1 MPLRSVAG
9 AAASFR
15 GYRHQCLYTL
25 HRALTSS
32 TDEVVQPEGI
42 EDLAVFDGE
51 RLTEVCQV
59 KSVGE
64 PLAVHHLKSARGSF
78 FTRAAAILRDD
89 PNSALRI
96 VSFGPVGPELAAA
109 IASDGPER
117 SRVISKSADSSV
129 SPEELRAVFERL
141 HPIDEVTETAL
152 EGAIES
158 RLAQLVTGIDAKA
171 SLDLLMFWVY
181 RFAEARSALTRGRV
195 EHQLIDVGR
204 YLSERAAHHLEW
216 FTTIEPLEDLTIDAT
231 RRDALA
237 SEIHHGMQARWE
249 HVQAG
254 VTVERPAQL
263 GRIADALRDKRVAI
277 VHGASGQGKSTL
289 AYQFMRD
296 LPEVWRFRVRRIDD
310 REHAARIA
318 MLLASFGRTLELP
331 VCVLVDVAA
340 SDTSW
345 PELVARMY
353 EEENLRILVAIREED
368 WRRTEPSRATFDF
381 ADVPLYELRRPE
393 AEGIF
398 RGLGAA
404 ARSREILDF
413 EQAWTTFGGE
423 GPLLEFVHVVTQG
436 STLRDVLRE
445 QLGRLLDEARNGT
458 RPSQEIDL
466 LRHVAVASAYG
477 ARLRLRDLVE
487 ALSVPAPVRAVDLLE
502 REYLVR
508 IEEGGAAITGLHP
521 VRSEIIADLLT
532 DPVLDPWL
540 TTARSCLPLLYEA
553 DLETFLLHAFSRRP
567 DLRDDLSAEALGLG
581 PRSWRGL
588 AGVGRALLWLGIA
601 TYVDAN
607 RSLLDRLHSTYGDS
621 YSLYLDWDVAGVMPG
636 VADEVIETIAGMAAR
651 GDELRAAVAAARAEQ
666 RPKDQVWQY
675 LRAWLLTCQ
684 PPALE
689 PEAGEWSDVGQ
700 FLFWSGHLEV
710 NRSFDDWL
718 PADSIAKVW
727 DEAPL
732 GAIADLMVGCH
743 SAGSRHLSRLQA
755 ARDAS
760 DRVFGELLIARIEND
775 QSRVVA
781 HFIVPVAGTS
791 VVQGGEDLDVH
802 ALTMERV
809 GFLRRLWPECDVWG
823 AQGYGHRILDLGHD
837 ATTKEIPRRN
847 LPMPWLTS
855 VNGQVL
861 GFDQLHRRP
870 EDWDRFRDELATK
883 RHAAMRAARILAEA
897 LRRYH
902 RSSSD
907 HVIGFSLDPEAVEDV
922 RKTIDA
928 PLRLPR
934 SAVDEWGFVAEASS
948 AEASRSVVGAGN
960 PLRLSLR
967 RLKPLLDAK
976 RDWSVSVTNAL
987 QQVPRCL
994 AVDPIL
1000 ARRPLS
1006 DEQRMELR
1014 AQAEHLGVGVDLGP
1028 LTSLNVRDA
1037 YERLG
1042 PLRAASAALFA
1053 DDVHVSR
1060 DRDLAVEAGQYL
1072 SFGAIWECFLARPGM
1087 RVADAQAEADQR
1099 LKRRIRQLTRDLE
1112 RLAVPEGPTSC
1123 RVLSTN
1129 HHWNHAPALFLAFD
1143 TTQDATSQ
1151 YAATERLLGSV
1162 RDLLRGDSAL
1172 AGRLTALAFRSVAV
1186 VLLVRGKA
1194 PTAETL
1200 VFNTLDAQS
1209 ERELTPLDFIPKQ
1222 LTPETMAALGVELIS
1237 NPMLGEVNALLAA
1250 VARHWSISAHL
1261 ADVLSLGEADD
1272 RAEAR
1277 IKSYVDDVASRLSAT
1292 IDDEMLRM
1300 RRLDDWANGLETTL
1314 AVDLSAALRELWSQV
1329 VPDAIETK
1337 VTVQELAD
1345 ARTRLEGARTLA
1357 LLIRSEVADLAVR
1370 SGSPS
1375 I

>member
-1 MPLRSVAG
+1 MPLSPVAG
-9 AAASFR
+9 ASASFR

-25 HRALTSS
+25 HRALTLSI
-32 TDEVVQPEGI
+32 DEVVQPEGI
-42 EDLAVFDGE
+42 EDLAVFDGAH
-51 RLTEVCQV
+51 LAEVCQV

-64 PLAVHHLKSARGSF
+64 PLAVHHLKAARGSF
-78 FTRAAAILRDD
+78 FTRAAAVLRED
-89 PNSALRI
+89 PNCDLRI

-117 SRVISKSADSSV
+117 SRVISKLSADSSV

-141 HPIDEVTETAL
+141 HPIDEVTEPAL
-152 EGAIES
+152 EGSIES

-181 RFAEARSALTRGRV
+181 RFAEARSALTRARV
-195 EHQLIDVGR
+195 EKQLVDVGR
-204 YLSERAAHHLEW
+204 YLSERTAHHLEW

-237 SEIHHGMQARWE
+237 AEIHHGMQARWE
-249 HVQAG
+249 HIQAG
-254 VTVERPAQL
+254 VTVPRPAQL
-263 GRIADALRDKRVAI
+263 GRIEDALRDKRVAV

-331 VCVLVDVAA
+331 AYVLVDVGA

-368 WRRTEPSRATFDF
+368 WRRSEPSRATFDL
-381 ADVPLYELRRPE
+381 ADVPLYELQRPE
-393 AEGIF
+393 AEDIF
-398 RGLGAA
+398 RGLDAT

-423 GPLLEFVHVVTQG
+423 GPLLEFVHVATQG

-445 QLGRLLDEARNGT
+445 QLGRILDEARRGT

-477 ARLRLRDLVE
+477 ARLRLGDLVE

-508 IEEGGAAITGLHP
+508 VEEGGAAITGLHP
-521 VRSEIIADLLT
+521 VRSGIIADLLT

-540 TTARSCLPLLYEA
+540 TTARSCLPLLYEE
-553 DLETFLLHAFSRRP
+553 DLEIFLLHAFSRRP
-567 DLRDDLSAEALGLG
+567 DLRDDLRTEAVGLR
-581 PRSWRGL
+581 PKSWRGL
-588 AGVGRALLWLGIA
+588 AGVGRALLWLGIV
-601 TYVDAN
+601 TYDDAN
-607 RSLLDRLHSTYGDS
+607 RSLIDRLHATYGES
-621 YSLYLDWDVAGVMPG
+621 YSLYLDWDIAGVMPG
-636 VADEVIETIAGMAAR
+636 MADEVIETIAGMSAH
-651 GDELRAAVAAARAEQ
+651 GDEMRAAVAAARAEQ
-666 RPKDQVWQY
+666 RPTDEVWQS
-675 LRAWLLTCQ
+675 LRDWLLTCQ
-684 PPALE
+684 PPNLD
-689 PEAGEWSDVGQ
+689 PTSGEWSDVGQ
-700 FLFWSGHLEV
+700 FLFWSGHLQV
-710 NRSFDDWL
+710 DRSFDNWL
-718 PADSIAKVW
+718 SVDGVARVW

-743 SAGSRHLSRLQA
+743 SIGSRHLPQLQA
-755 ARDAS
+755 ARDAT

-775 QSRVVA
+775 QSRVVG
-781 HFIVPVAGTS
+781 HFIVPIAGSSVA
-791 VVQGGEDLDVH
+791 QGGEELDLH
-802 ALTMERV
+802 TLTMERV
-809 GFLRRLWPECDVWG
+809 GLLRRLYPECDVWG

-837 ATTKEIPRRN
+837 ATTKAIPRRD
-847 LPMPWLTS
+847 LPVRWLTS
-855 VNGQVL
+855 VNGQL
-861 GFDQLHRRP
+861 LSFDQLHRRP
-870 EDWDRFRDELATK
+870 ADWDRFRDELAT
-883 RHAAMRAARILAEA
+883 RRRAAVRALRILADA
-897 LRRYH
+897 LRSFH

-907 HVIGFSLDPEAVEDV
+907 HVIGFSLDPEAVEDL
-922 RKTIDA
+922 RRTIDA

-948 AEASRSVVGAGN
+948 TQASRSVVGGAGQ

-967 RLKPLLDAK
+967 RFKPLLDAK

-1006 DEQRMELR
+1006 DDQRMELR
-1014 AQAEHLGVGVDLGP
+1014 AQAERLGVGVDLGP

-1037 YERLG
+1037 YWRLG
-1042 PLRAASAALFA
+1042 PLQAASAALFA
-1053 DDVHVSR
+1053 GHAHASE
-1060 DRDLAVEAGQYL
+1060 DRDLAVEAGRYL
-1072 SFGAIWECFLARPGM
+1072 SFGAIWECFLARPGL
-1087 RVADAQAEADQR
+1087 RVADAQTEADQR
-1099 LKRRIRQLTRDLE
+1099 LSRRIRQLRRDLE

-1123 RVLSTN
+1123 RVLSTS

-1143 TTQDATSQ
+1143 TSEDSTSQ
-1151 YAATERLLGSV
+1151 YAAAERLLGSV

-1172 AGRLTALAFRSVAV
+1172 AGRLTALAFRSVVV

-1194 PTAETL
+1194 ITADTL
-1200 VFNTLDAQS
+1200 VFNTLDMQS

-1222 LTPETMAALGVELIS
+1222 LTTETMTALGVEPIS
-1237 NPMLGEVNALLAA
+1237 HPMLSEANALLEA

-1272 RAEAR
+1272 RAEER
-1277 IKSYVDDVASRLSAT
+1277 IRSYVDDVASRLSAT

-1300 RRLDDWANGLETTL
+1300 RRLDEWASGLDGTL
-1314 AVDLSAALRELWSQV
+1314 VGDLAAALGELWSQV
-1329 VPDAIETK
+1329 VPDARETM
-1337 VTVQELAD
+1337 VSVQQLAD
-1345 ARTRLEGARTLA
+1345 ARTRLEGARDLA
-1357 LLIRSEVADLAVR
+1357 LLIRSEVAGVAAQ
-1370 SGSPS
+1370 PS
-1375 I
+1375 